1 MTRKEVKRE
10 VTRCY
15 DIAVTTVDQVVL
27 DLPVEAT
34 MRAWTWSSYGI
45 RLELELPTIS
55 MQIKTWEIPRKQT
68 IKAMTD
74 FLMMII

>member
-34 MRAWTWSSYGI
+34 MKAWNWSSYGI

-55 MQIKTWEIPRKQT
+55 MQIKTWQIPRKQT

>member
-34 MRAWTWSSYGI
+34 MRAWTWPSYGI

>member
-15 DIAVTTVDQVVL
+15 DIAVTTVDRVAL

>member
-15 DIAVTTVDQVVL
+15 DIAVTTVEQVVL

-68 IKAMTD
+68 IKAMTG
-74 FLMMII
+74 FLMTII

>member
-15 DIAVTTVDQVVL
+15 DIAVTTVDQVAL

-55 MQIKTWEIPRKQT
+55 MQIKT
-68 IKAMTD
+68 
-74 FLMMII
+74 

>member
-15 DIAVTTVDQVVL
+15 DIAVTTTSQVVL

>member
-15 DIAVTTVDQVVL
+15 DIAVTTVDHVAL